1 MTASDTQRQVR
12 KEADRFVIEV
22 GGEQAGFAA
31 FEDTDG
37 VRDFNHTVVDPAFRG
52 QGLSKPLIAAALD
65 ATREE
70 GLKVRPT
77 CSAVAGFVE
86 KNQDDYGDLVVE

>member
-1 MTASDTQRQVR
+1 MTDNNQPQVR
-12 KEADRFVIEV
+12 KESGRFVIEV
-22 GGEQAGFAA
+22 DGQVAGFAE
-31 FEDTDG
+31 FEDAAG

-52 QGLSKPLIAAALD
+52 QGLSKPLISQSLD

-77 CSAVAGFVE
+77 CPAVEGFIE
-86 KNQDDYGDLVVE
+86 KNKEDYGELAAE